1 MARSWHVLRTE
12 PRAEYLAADLLAED
26 GLEVYFPRVKAP
38 EQRTGHDDTPL
49 FPGYLFLKFD
59 PLTEVWPSFR
69 SGHRVSGWVS
79 FQGMIPA
86 VPDDIMTELKQTVES
101 LNSGNGLW
109 QRYRQ
114 GEKVRVVSNNID
126 SLAEIVEEARSPQG
140 QAKVLMNFMGRI
152 IHAQVPWTD
161 LRTIIAQTDEKP
173 RLPRRTRG
181 KGRFIQGIGPRAT
194 STA

>member
-1 MARSWHVLRTE
+1 MSRSWHVLRTE
-12 PRAEYLAADLLAED
+12 PRAEYLAADLLSED
-26 GLEVYFPRVKAP
+26 GFEVYFPRVQSPDKRA
-38 EQRTGHDDTPL
+38 GHDDTPL

-59 PLTEVWPSFR
+59 PQTEDWPSFH
-69 SGHRVSGWVS
+69 SNHRVAGWVN
-79 FQGMIPA
+79 FQGM
-86 VPDDIMTELKQTVES
+86 VPSVPESVMTKLKETVES

-152 IHAQVPWTD
+152 VPARVPWTD
-161 LRTIIAQTDEKP
+161 LRTISAQTDEKP

-181 KGRFIQGIGPRAT
+181 RGRFIRGIGLRAT
-194 STA
+194 DTT